1 MKSFVA
7 IILVS
12 IVIIP
17 ITSAQSPF
25 PSKSA
30 SWKVMQEWRNGPQ
43 VSKELAKYYY
53 GSDTIVVSSRAFLE
67 MKYYGYAGP
76 FGKPGPYIYYDSLSK
91 KVMYLSDYTD
101 TIPNCLYDF
110 SLSIGDTLAVDVPG
124 SSLTLK
130 WHVIDTITHDVGTG
144 IREGLLVEQNYYGY
158 IFQDIW
164 IEGIGSIHGLFT
176 PIYEPPYTF
185 EFGYHLVCF
194 TDSSTGF
201 QFAPD
206 IFQDSTYS
214 CASRISLPEEPSFF
228 AEDVDIFPNP
238 FSQKLNMH
246 NRGRHSVEITIA
258 TARGRIMKR
267 LLLAPGAHKVINSSP
282 WPAGVYLVR
291 IQGGGQTITRK
302 VVRGG

>member
-1 MKSFVA
+1 MKSFVTL
-7 IILVS
+7 ILVS
-12 IVIIP
+12 IVVIP

-43 VSKELAKYYY
+43 VRKELAKYYY
-53 GSDTIVVSSRAFLE
+53 GSDTIVVSSKAFLE

-76 FGKPGPYIYYDSLSK
+76 FGKPGPYMYFDSLSK
-91 KVMYLSDYTD
+91 KVMYLSGSTD
-101 TIPNCLYDF
+101 TIPKCLYDF
-110 SLSIGDTLAVDVPG
+110 SLSIGDSLKVEEHASVDTLTWYV
-124 SSLTLK
+124 T
-130 WHVIDTITHDVGTG
+130 DTITYDLGSEK
-144 IREGLLVEQNYYGY
+144 RKALLVEQNYYGY

-164 IEGIGSIHGLFT
+164 LEGIGSIHGLFT
-176 PIYEPPYTF
+176 PFYEPPYSF

-194 TDSSTGF
+194 TDSSTGL

-214 CASRISLPEEPSFF
+214 CASRISLPEEPSL
-228 AEDVDIFPNP
+228 ATDDVDIFPNP
-238 FSQKLNMH
+238 FSRRLNLH
-246 NRGRHSVEITIA
+246 NRGGHLVEITIA

-267 LLLAPGAHKVINSSP
+267 LSLAPEARKEINSSQ
-282 WPAGVYLVR
+282 WPSGVYLVR
-291 IQGGGQTITRK
+291 MQGGGQTITRK